1 MGLLDDLCCL
11 VRRRAVVEKMHA
23 VIDSLEVFFNR
34 KGKFNQL
41 VHSLIVGFKVRGHD
55 FDQEYAQEYRGTILQ
70 GSQWTCSSIGG
81 IYQRFLP

>member
-1 MGLLDDLCCL
+1 MGLLDDLCYL

-41 VHSLIVGFKVRGHD
+41 VHSMIVGFKVRGHD
-55 FDQEYAQEYRGTILQ
+55 FPVSIKNMLKNIVAQYSKEASGLV
-70 GSQWTCSSIGG
+70 
-81 IYQRFLP
+81 LL

>member
-1 MGLLDDLCCL
+1 MMGLLDDLCCL

-41 VHSLIVGFKVRGHD
+41 VHSMIVGFKVRGHD
-55 FDQEYAQEYRGTILQ
+55 FPVSIKNMLKNIVAQYSKEASGLVLQ
-70 GSQWTCSSIGG
+70 
-81 IYQRFLP
+81 